1 MKEDIKNLVIDFGGV
16 IINLARNRCIE
27 AFAALN
33 IDVREQLSN
42 NYLPK
47 DMFMA
52 IELGQITSA
61 KFRDA
66 IRRLTNRK
74 VTNKQIDD
82 AWICM
87 LNDVPAY
94 KLDLLLELKEK
105 YNTFLLSNTSELHWQ
120 WSEKNVFSYKGHQA
134 ADFFNKIYLSYELH
148 MIKPHTDIFEYV
160 IEDANIIPQESLFID
175 DSLSNCRT
183 AGSLGFRTY
192 TPEAGEDWRH
202 LFSPF

>member
-1 MKEDIKNLVIDFGGV
+1 MKDIKNLVIDFGGV
-16 IINLARNRCIE
+16 IINLTRNRCIE
-27 AFAALN
+27 AFAALG

-52 IELGQITSA
+52 IELGQMTSA
-61 KFRDA
+61 EFRNA
-66 IRRLTNRK
+66 IRLLTDRE
-74 VTNKQIDD
+74 VTDKQIDD

-87 LNDVPAY
+87 LNDVPVY

-105 YNTFLLSNTSELHWQ
+105 YNTLLLSNTSELHWL
-120 WSEKNVFSYKGHQA
+120 WSEKNIFSYKGRQA
-134 ADFFNKIYLSYELH
+134 ADFFKKVYLSYELH
-148 MIKPHTDIFEYV
+148 MVKPHADIFEYV
-160 IEDANIIPQESLFID
+160 INDANIIPAESLFID

-183 AGSLGFRTY
+183 AESLGFHTY

-202 LFSPF
+202 LFSPL